1 MDSAAIRPD
10 GPHIIGIM
18 LNRDRLLLAIQI
30 QAQSYQLL
38 QWIGTAIE
46 KGQIPLAR
54 AEQHSDSPDAAME
67 WIARTRWLLPHH
79 LQPDETHLR
88 EFACFFWTYVTSS
101 FDVIPNP
108 GTRQEPGNCGCS
120 CPMCARITNAPHLQP
135 KKLSKSDK
143 RRAGELIV
151 ERVAALA
158 TEEGLFA
165 SPEQCHGIANDSST
179 RRFAAY
185 STYGQWLI
193 NRLSGFTDGPA
204 ILALWREIAWTRM
217 GSPIQGFSLRYED
230 FEFAEKE
237 LVRVLQ
243 NNPELKQTPGT
254 TP

>member
-1 MDSAAIRPD
+1 
-10 GPHIIGIM
+10 M

-67 WIARTRWLLPHH
+67 WIVRNRLLLPHR

-88 EFACFFWTYVTSS
+88 EFASFFWTYVTSS
-101 FDVIPNP
+101 FDVVPNP
-108 GTRQEPGNCGCS
+108 GTRREPDVYGCS
-120 CPMCARITNAPHLQP
+120 CPMCARIVNAPHLQP
-135 KKLSKSDK
+135 KKLTKANK
-143 RRAGELIV
+143 HRANELME

-165 SPEQCHGIANDSST
+165 SPEQCHGIVNDSSM

-193 NRLSGFTDGPA
+193 NRLSGYADGPA

-217 GSPIQGFSLRYED
+217 GSSIQGFSLRYED

-237 LVRVLQ
+237 LARVLQ
-243 NNPELKQTPGT
+243 NNPELKQTQGT